1 MQKKV
6 YYIANARM
14 PSEKAHGIQIAKMC
28 EAFLEEDL
36 DVTLVVPHR
45 GTSSQSLKDFYGLRV
60 EVPVN
65 RLPAL
70 DLYNYEQI
78 GYRISSYSF
87 MFSYTLFLLGK
98 KARGEKFVLYTVD
111 LDNFSSSALASI
123 GAPLFTEMHGGKP
136 NTFSQR
142 TLFRALKGVITIN
155 TIIRDELRAM
165 FPKTKTA
172 FIVEPNGVDER
183 QFEPL
188 PKEMARTK
196 LGIPADKKI
205 VLYTGRF
212 FEWKGLE
219 IISEAARKSEDI
231 NWYVVGGTAEEFKS
245 VTKCFEL
252 PKNIIFPGAVPHAM
266 VSTWLSAADALLV
279 LGTAR
284 DVQSYQHTSPMKL
297 FEYFVAARPIIA
309 SGTPAI
315 RSIVSD
321 TEVQFYEPDNAED
334 LAAQAIKIIDHPEN
348 FTAKVAAA
356 KLLGAAHSWSG
367 RASRITDFI
376 KNTV

>member
-1 MQKKV
+1 MQKKI

-28 EAFLEEDL
+28 EAFLEEGL
-36 DVTLVVPHR
+36 DVTLVVPQR
-45 GTSSQSLKDFYGLRV
+45 GKGPQSLTDFYRLRV
-60 EVPVN
+60 EVPVV

-87 MFSYTLFLLGK
+87 MFSYTLFLIGK
-98 KARGEKFVLYTVD
+98 KLKGEKFVLYTVD
-111 LDNFSSSALASI
+111 LDNFSSSALACIST
-123 GAPLFTEMHGGKP
+123 PLFTEMHGGKP

-142 TLFRALKGVITIN
+142 ALFRALTGVITIN
-155 TIIRDELRAM
+155 ARIRGELRTM
-165 FPKTKTA
+165 FPKTKAA
-172 FIVEPNGVDER
+172 FIVEPNGVDHR

-188 PKEMARTK
+188 PKEVARTK
-196 LGIPADKKI
+196 LGISSDEKI

-219 IISEAARKSEDI
+219 IITEAARLTETI
-231 NWYVVGGTAEEFKS
+231 NWYVVGGTAAEFQS
-245 VTKCFEL
+245 VTKLSEL
-252 PKNIIFPGAVPHAM
+252 PKNLIFPGAVPHAM

-279 LGTAR
+279 LGTAH

-321 TEVQFYEPDNAED
+321 KEVQFYEPDDAEN
-334 LAAQAIKIIDHPEN
+334 LAAQALEIIDHPEN
-348 FTAKVAAA
+348 FSAKISAARV
-356 KLLGAAHSWSG
+356 LGDEHSWSG
-367 RASRITDFI
+367 RASRIAYFI
-376 KNTV
+376 KNNV